1 MTTKLKSMLA
11 SAASV
16 AALSMMLAA
25 APVAAAP
32 QGFDAPKGPQGF
44 EMPALNSVAAVKAD
58 ARDEQ
63 MVVLKG
69 RFTKQLSRE
78 KFEFVD
84 EKGDMIV
91 CELDDDRDWSMVRK
105 DALMEIRAEVD
116 KDLMNVKLEVES
128 ARPL

>member
-1 MTTKLKSMLA
+1 MTKLRTLLTSIGA
-11 SAASV
+11 V
-16 AALSMMLAA
+16 AAMAA
-25 APVAAAP
+25 ALPVCAAP

-44 EMPALNSVAAVKAD
+44 ELPALNTIAAVKAD

-69 RFTKQLSRE
+69 RFTKQLTRE

-116 KDLMNVKLEVES
+116 KDFMNVKLEVES